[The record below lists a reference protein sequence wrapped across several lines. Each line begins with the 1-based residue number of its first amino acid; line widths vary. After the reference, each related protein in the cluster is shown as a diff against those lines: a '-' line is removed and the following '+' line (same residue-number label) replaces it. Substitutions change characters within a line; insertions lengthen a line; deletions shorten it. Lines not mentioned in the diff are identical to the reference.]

1 MTTERVRAGPAARY
15 SVRVEEPAMSSNPN
29 DPIRRAEEVEE
40 DVAPREEPGQ
50 HGGDADDNVAPD
62 ATSTHD

>member
-1 MTTERVRAGPAARY
+1 
-15 SVRVEEPAMSSNPN
+15 MSSDPN

-40 DVAPREEPGQ
+40 DVAPREEPGPS
-50 HGGDADDNVAPD
+50 GGADPDDDVAPD

>member
-1 MTTERVRAGPAARY
+1 
-15 SVRVEEPAMSSNPN
+15 MSSNPN

-40 DVAPREEPGQ
+40 DVAPRDDPGQ
-50 HGGDADDNVAPD
+50 RGGGDPDDDVAPD

>member
-1 MTTERVRAGPAARY
+1 MSYAAWRVQSDTHPG
-15 SVRVEEPAMSSNPN
+15 VEEHKMSSDPN

-40 DVAPREEPGQ
+40 DVAPRHDPGQ
-50 HGGDADDNVAPD
+50 SGGADSDDDVAPD